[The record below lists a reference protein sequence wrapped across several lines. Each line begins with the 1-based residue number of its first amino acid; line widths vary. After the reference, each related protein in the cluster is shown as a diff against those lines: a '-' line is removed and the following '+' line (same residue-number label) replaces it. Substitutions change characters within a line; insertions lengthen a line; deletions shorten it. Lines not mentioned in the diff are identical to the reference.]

1 MRIEILKVRFTKLR
15 LLAPLLLALGSGA
28 SHAADMIKGGN
39 LYASHCAACHGASG
53 VSVMPGAPGF
63 ARNEGLLRPDM
74 MLLTAI
80 KSGKNAM
87 PAFQGILSDQDIL
100 NVIAYLRTLN

>member
-1 MRIEILKVRFTKLR
+1 MRIEILKIRYTKLR

-28 SHAADMIKGGN
+28 SLAADMIKGGN
-39 LYASHCAACHGASG
+39 IYASHCAACHGASG
-53 VSVMPGAPGF
+53 VSVMPGAPAF

-74 MLLTAI
+74 MLLTSI

-100 NVIAYLRTLN
+100 NVIAFLRTLN